1 MAYVGLELEV
11 RRHLEHACQWPS
23 LWFEFW
29 QVQFFLGDLSEV
41 QIREHM
47 ATI

>member
-1 MAYVGLELEV
+1 MHANGPIYGLRSGRLI
-11 RRHLEHACQWPS
+11 
-23 LWFEFW
+23 FG
-29 QVQFFLGDLSEV
+29 GDFSEV